1 MEDDSSDEEP
11 EQLQCKIILLGDG
24 AVGKTSIAL
33 RYDDDDDDDD
43 DGHTPRATRHAPHA
57 TRAGLEGRRCSA
69 LLGAG
74 RRWAGSGREAQPRA
88 PGRVRR

>member
-33 RYDDDDDDDD
+33 RYDDDGDDDD

-69 LLGAG
+69 LLCSVLGVGGQAAG
-74 RRWAGSGREAQPRA
+74 ERRSHARLGG
-88 PGRVRR
+88 